1 MAIVET
7 QYGKVEGT
15 SAGGVLAFK
24 GIPFAAPPVGPRR
37 WQPPEPPAAWPGV
50 RPAKDWGK
58 QAWQP
63 AVENAGMLSFV
74 FNARNAAFRD
84 EDCLQLN
91 VFTPGTNGAGRPV
104 LVWIHGGGF
113 AGGTGGTPVYDGTV
127 LAGRGDAVVVTVNYR
142 VGALGFLHLDE
153 PTGGRIPATGNE
165 GLLDQVQAL
174 RWVRDNI
181 AAFGGDANNVTVF
194 GESAGA
200 MSVAALLALAPAK
213 GLFHRAILVSGA
225 ASAAQPLPRAVEVAE
240 GLLRRLDLSPKED
253 VDKILALDPAVLTEA
268 AQGYKAAGGGMTFQP
283 CIDGALLPELPLA
296 AVRNGAADGTP
307 VLVGTQRDEWRG
319 FTRANPL
326 TASLDGAGLLREVAK
341 NVEDP
346 QTLIDGY
353 RRIRGSRGAATDPVS
368 LFAAIETDRKMRMPA
383 IQLAEA
389 LAEREQAAYHYIF
402 AGESPW
408 EGGALGSPHAI
419 IIGFVFGTH
428 AFSDESAA
436 FFGKG
441 EAADALSAHLQDAF
455 LALAATGCPR
465 TGALADWQA
474 YDSRTRSTAIF
485 GHPLAVSGAPYEE
498 ERLLWQG
505 REVGAPFGPQRWGGG
520 SDTPV

>member
-7 QYGKVEGT
+7 QYGKV
-15 SAGGVLAFK
+15 AGAASDGALAFK
-24 GIPFAAPPVGPRR
+24 GIPFAAAPVGALR
-37 WQPPEPPAAWPGV
+37 WQPPQPPAAWAGV
-50 RPAKDWGK
+50 RPAKEWGK

-74 FNARNAAFRD
+74 FNARNAAYRS

-91 VFTPGTNGAGRPV
+91 VFTPGTVAAKRPV

-113 AGGTGGTPVYDGTV
+113 AGGTGGTPVYDGTR
-127 LAGRGDAVVVTVNYR
+127 LAMRGDVVVVTINYR
-142 VGALGFLHLDE
+142 VGALGFLHLHE
-153 PTGGRIPATGNE
+153 LTGGRIPATGNE

-181 AAFGGDANNVTVF
+181 AAFGGDASNVTVF

-200 MSVAALLALAPAK
+200 MSVGALLALAPAK
-213 GLFHRAILVSGA
+213 GLFQRAMLVSGA
-225 ASAAQPLPRAVEVAE
+225 ASAAQPLPRAMEVAE
-240 GLLRRLDLSPKED
+240 GLLGKLDLSPKSN
-253 VDKILALDPAVLTEA
+253 VDKLLALDPAVLTEA

-283 CIDGALLPELPLA
+283 CIDGALLTELPLA

-326 TASLDGAGLLREVAK
+326 TANLDEDGLLQEVAK
-341 NVEDP
+341 NVQGA
-346 QTLIDGY
+346 QTLVDGY
-353 RRIRGSRGAATDPVS
+353 RRIRGGRGAAADPVS

-389 LAEREQAAYHYIF
+389 LAERGQAAYHYIF
-402 AGESPW
+402 TGESPW
-408 EGGALGSPHAI
+408 DGGALGSPHAI

-436 FFGKG
+436 FFGRG
-441 EAADALSAHLQDAF
+441 DAADALSNHLQDAIA
-455 LALAATGCPR
+455 ALAATGCPC
-465 TGALADWQA
+465 TEALAGWQA
-474 YDSRTRSTAIF
+474 YDGTTRSTAIF
-485 GHPLAVSGAPYEE
+485 GHPVAVAAAPYEE
-498 ERLLWQG
+498 ERLLWEG
-505 REVGAPFGPQRWGGG
+505 RETAAPFGPQRWGGG
-520 SDTPV
+520 T

>member
-7 QYGKVEGT
+7 QHGKVEGT
-15 SAGGVLAFK
+15 AGDGALAFK
-24 GIPFAAPPVGPRR
+24 GIPFAAPPVGRLR
-37 WQPPEPPAAWPGV
+37 WRVPQPPAAWPGV
-50 RPAKDWGK
+50 RQAKDWGR

-63 AVENAGMLSFV
+63 AVEDAGMLSFV
-74 FNARNAAFRD
+74 FNARNAAYRD

-91 VFTPGTNGAGRPV
+91 VFTPGTKGAGRPV

-113 AGGTGGTPVYDGTV
+113 AGGTGGTPVYDGSA
-127 LAGRGDAVVVTVNYR
+127 LARRGDVVVVTINYR
-142 VGALGFLHLDE
+142 VGAFGFLHLDE

-174 RWVRDNI
+174 RWVRDNV
-181 AAFGGDANNVTVF
+181 AAFGGDADNVTVF

-200 MSVAALLALAPAK
+200 MSVAALLAVAPAK
-213 GLFHRAILVSGA
+213 GLFHRAILISGA
-225 ASAAQPLPRAVEVAE
+225 ASAAQPLSRAAEVAE
-240 GLLRRLDLSPKED
+240 GLLGKLGLSPKD
-253 VDKILALDPAVLTEA
+253 DADKLLALDPAVLTKA

-283 CIDGALLPELPLA
+283 CIDGAVLAELPLA

-319 FTRANPL
+319 FARANPL
-326 TASLDGAGLLREVAK
+326 TANLDEGGLLAEVAK
-341 NVEDP
+341 NVQDP
-346 QTLIDGY
+346 RTLIDGY

-368 LFAAIETDRKMRMPA
+368 LFAAIETHRKMRMPA
-383 IQLAEA
+383 IQLAES
-389 LAEREQAAYHYIF
+389 LAERGQAAYHYIF

-408 EGGALGSPHAI
+408 DGGALGSPHAI

-441 EAADALSAHLQDAF
+441 EAADALSNHLQDA
-455 LALAATGCPR
+455 LVALATTGCPR
-465 TGALADWQA
+465 TEALAGWQA
-474 YDSRTRSTAIF
+474 YDSATRSTAVF
-485 GHPLAVSGAPYEE
+485 GHPVAVASAPYEE
-498 ERLLWQG
+498 ERLLWAG
-505 REVGAPFGPQRWGGG
+505 REVGEPFGPQRWGGG
-520 SDTPV
+520 A